1 MEPESRGPP
10 RDPAL
15 PPTQRTET
23 EAEVA
28 ARAVVGGVGT
38 LASDSDAWACCVGN
52 PPFRQLTFSVLAN
65 RHTHLC
71 LLQPGLVRP
80 GLGAG

>member
-1 MEPESRGPP
+1 MGPECQGPP
-10 RDPAL
+10 
-15 PPTQRTET
+15 PPQQKET

-38 LASDSDAWACCVGN
+38 LASDSDACARHVGS
-52 PPFRQLTFSVLAN
+52 PPFRQLTLPVLAN
-65 RHTHLC
+65 RCTDLS